1 MNYKIKYPLIHF
13 EYDISCNAF
22 GFNTKK
28 YLVATNSEIIYNMNL
43 DDDTRNSGFYYYYY
57 IYLIVSNKS

>member
-1 MNYKIKYPLIHF
+1 MNYKMKYYLINF
-13 EYDISCNAF
+13 EYDIAINSF

-28 YLVATNSEIIYNMNL
+28 YLLITNSEIIYNMNL

-57 IYLIVSNKS
+57 IYLIISNKS

>member
-1 MNYKIKYPLIHF
+1 MNYKIKYSLMHF
-13 EYDISCNAF
+13 EYDLASNAF
-22 GFNTKK
+22 RFNTQK
-28 YLVATNSEIIYNMNL
+28 YLLVNNSKIIYNMNL